1 MTTPPSVP
9 SATSAADPVTTGPAS
24 AVGPASGSV
33 PSTGSAPSPGSPR
46 SSGAGSWWR
55 RLAPLLL
62 LVIAASLPW
71 STLDLPG
78 LFDGPLN
85 SPGTL
90 QLLALC
96 LVFGGLALG
105 YDLLFGRSGLLSFGH
120 ALYIAAGAYGV
131 DILVSHYGW
140 PLWQA
145 TLVTVLAAALLAA
158 LLGSVA
164 LQTSGIAF
172 SMVTLAFA
180 QVGHIVISRDPGGL
194 TGGEE
199 GLPLASAGLPDALV
213 GVSNTVNLYWV
224 ALAFL
229 TVTVLV
235 VHTVDRS
242 PLGRTLT
249 GLRDDERR
257 IAVLGLSPYRL
268 KLLVFVLAGGLAGL
282 GGVTY
287 ALVVGGAS
295 PHVASSE
302 LTLSLIVMAVLGGA
316 GTRWGAV
323 VGGILYA
330 YLDQRLARL
339 GGSLPGPFGE
349 PLFVLGTLFIL
360 AVYFVPGGLTGLGA
374 RFQPLRRALR
384 PRGESV

>member
-1 MTTPPSVP
+1 MSPPSP
-9 SATSAADPVTTGPAS
+9 SWPTAAP
-24 AVGPASGSV
+24 
-33 PSTGSAPSPGSPR
+33 PGR
-46 SSGAGSWWR
+46 LR
-55 RLAPLLL
+55 RLAPLLAL
-62 LVIAASLPW
+62 LVAVVLPW
-71 STLDLPG
+71 STLNLPG
-78 LFDGPLN
+78 LFEGPLN

-90 QLLALC
+90 QLLAIC
-96 LVFGGLALG
+96 LVFAGLALG
-105 YDLLFGRSGLLSFGH
+105 YDLLFGRAGLLSFGH
-120 ALYIAAGAYGV
+120 ALYVAAGAYGV

-140 PLWQA
+140 RLWPA
-145 TLVTVLAAALLAA
+145 AAVTVPAAAVLAVM
-158 LLGSVA
+158 LGSVA
-164 LQTSGIAF
+164 LRTSGIAF

-180 QVGHIVISRDPGGL
+180 QVGHIVINRDPGGL

-199 GLPLASAGLPDALV
+199 GLPLSSAGLPAMFT
-213 GVSNTVNLYWV
+213 GVVNTVNLYWL

-229 TVTVLV
+229 TVVVLV
-235 VHTVDRS
+235 VHAIDRA

-268 KLLVFVLAGGLAGL
+268 KLLAFVLAGTLAGL
-282 GGVTY
+282 GGVIY

-295 PHVASSE
+295 PHIASSE

-323 VGGILYA
+323 VGGFLYA

-360 AVYFVPGGLTGLGA
+360 AVYFAPGGLASLGS
-374 RFQPLRRALR
+374 RLEPLRRALR
-384 PRGESV
+384 PRRPGDGHPAPVTDAV